1 MAVKTLETIA
11 GALQRAVDADLA
23 AILCEEHS
31 GQLRVLAASGPLA
44 SPRFLS
50 LLVDPTTRP
59 TLQAALSQRGP
70 VVLDEAHQ
78 EHHEPDTYEEIL
90 ELPGDHSC
98 LVAPLWFGDDRV
110 GILTLDILS
119 CDFFTPETVKMVS
132 AFADL
137 AAAAVAEENRAQT
150 LSKRVEML
158 AFENAGLRA
167 DDGSDVGL
175 VGGSARWQRAV
186 EQIRLVAPTGSTVL
200 LTGETGTGKE
210 QAARAVH
217 RWSTRKEGP
226 FIALNCSA
234 LAQELTL
241 SELFGHEKGAFT
253 GADRKRLG
261 RFEIASGGTLFLDEV
276 ADLSASAQAQLL
288 RVLQEQTFER
298 VGGSETHTADVRLV
312 AATHKDLGEEIGA
325 GRFREDL
332 FYRLT
337 PFPIHLPPLRERPE
351 DVLPLAVHLLRRLAD
366 RLQMPDLEISLA
378 AVRELE
384 QRLWPG
390 NVRELGN
397 TLERAAIFCHGAR
410 INPVHLDFG
419 PEIEVPSANSIS
431 ATQAP
436 PGFVLPQGLSRLDR
450 ALVMEILT
458 ALSEAGGKV
467 GGEQGAARRLGIPP
481 TTLYSAITRHGLRQ
495 ST

>member
-1 MAVKTLETIA
+1 MVVNTLETIA
-11 GALQRAVDADLA
+11 EALQRAVDADLA
-23 AILCEEHS
+23 VILGQEDS
-31 GQLRVLAASGPLA
+31 GHLRVLAVAGPLA
-44 SPRFLS
+44 SPRFKR
-50 LLVDPTTRP
+50 LLVDPSPRP
-59 TLQAALSQRGP
+59 ALRAALTQRHP

-98 LVAPLWFGDDRV
+98 LVAPLWSGSERV
-110 GILTLDILS
+110 GILTLDIVS
-119 CDFFTPETVKMVS
+119 CNFFNAETVKMVG

-137 AAAAVAEENRAQT
+137 AAAAVAEEQKARS
-150 LSKRVEML
+150 LSRRVETL

-167 DDGSDVGL
+167 DEGSDVGL
-175 VGGSARWQRAV
+175 VGGSVPWQRVV
-186 EQIRLVAPTGSTVL
+186 EQLRLVAPTGSTVL

-217 RWSTRKEGP
+217 RWSMRKEGP

-241 SELFGHEKGAFT
+241 SELFGHEEGAFT

-261 RFEIASGGTLFLDEV
+261 RFELAGGGTLFLDEV
-276 ADLSASAQAQLL
+276 ADLSATAQAQLL

-312 AATHKDLGEEIGA
+312 AATHKDLSEEIGA

-351 DVLPLAVHLLRRLAD
+351 DVLPLAVHLLRRLGD
-366 RLQMPDLEISLA
+366 RLKMPDLEISLA

-384 QRLWPG
+384 GRLWPG
-390 NVRELGN
+390 NVREMGN
-397 TLERAAIFCHGAR
+397 TLERAAIFAHGGR
-410 INPVHLDFG
+410 INPAHLDFG
-419 PEIEVPSANSIS
+419 PEIKGPFAPGVPA
-431 ATQAP
+431 AQAP

-450 ALVMEILT
+450 AIVKEILA
-458 ALSEAGGKV
+458 ALSEADGKV
-467 GGEQGAARRLGIPP
+467 SGEQGAAQRLGVPP
-481 TTLYSAITRHGLRQ
+481 TTLYSAITRHGLRR
-495 ST
+495 SI